1 MLFLL
6 QFPSVS
12 LASNEVKA
20 RKPKKITRGGQAV
33 RVSKRTQTKDGSE
46 YVSWQLFWREDGKQR
61 STSRATQEEA
71 DALADEIAV
80 RLAKGEI
87 RQRIL
92 TGMEL
97 VDYEKAL
104 EICQQTGASIV
115 EAARVLKATRRPPV
129 SKTVNEVRTEFLA
142 SKATR
147 AKRSRESLSDGTKLF
162 ADQFGGKVILDL
174 QVGELTTWLTGLPV
188 QPRTKRNRFSSLRT
202 MFRWARRMGYLPDTE
217 TEIER
222 VDSAIWAEESREDW
236 ADDDERLEDIRLL
249 TPAQLR
255 KLFDS
260 IPERLIPALALC
272 AFQGLRRSEA
282 LRLHWRMV
290 KTKNIDIPKVI
301 ARRQKMRRTPPY
313 QKACAAWL
321 EPFRQ
326 SQGLIIPHADRFTQ
340 LTTIAKKIGINP
352 WPQNALRHSFISYRL
367 ALTRNEPAVAWE
379 AGTSV
384 EKIKSNYDEKAT
396 KEDAKKWF
404 AVLPTR

>member
-1 MLFLL
+1 L

-12 LASNEVKA
+12 LALNEVKA

-33 RVSKRTQTKDGSE
+33 RISKRAQTKDGNE

-92 TGMEL
+92 TGLEL

-104 EICQQTGASIV
+104 EICQQAGASIV
-115 EAARVLKATRRPPV
+115 EAARLLKATRRPPV
-129 SKTVNEVRTEFLA
+129 SKTVAEVRTEFLA

-147 AKRSRESLSDGTKLF
+147 AKRSRESLSNDTKPF
-162 ADQFGGKVILDL
+162 VDQYGEMPILDL
-174 QVGELTTWLTGLPV
+174 HVGELSKWLTDMPV
-188 QPRTKRNRFSSLRT
+188 KPRTKRNRFSNLRT

-222 VDSAIWAEESREDW
+222 VDNAIWAEESREDW
-236 ADDDERLEDIRLL
+236 VDDDDRLEDIRLL
-249 TPAQLR
+249 TPTQLQ

-290 KTKNIDIPKVI
+290 KTKNIEIPKII
-301 ARRQKMRRTPPY
+301 ARRQKVRRTPPY

-321 EPFRQ
+321 EQYRQ
-326 SQGLIIPHADRFTQ
+326 SEGLIIPHADRFTQ
-340 LTTIAKKIGINP
+340 LTTIAKKIGIDP
-352 WPQNALRHSFISYRL
+352 WPQNTLRHSFISYRL
-367 ALTRNEPAVAWE
+367 ALIRDEAEVAWE

-384 EKIKSNYDEKAT
+384 EKIHSNYDEKAT

-404 AVLPTR
+404 AVLPKK